1 MRLPWVYT
9 GPMDSSV
16 RLDKWLWAARF
27 FKTRSI
33 AREAVAGGKVHLN
46 GNRAKPGRSL
56 NVGDELRVQ
65 RGDEEFVITVDELSM
80 RRGPA
85 TVARTLYTE
94 SEESR
99 IKREALAEQRR
110 LNRAHN
116 VSHEGR
122 PDKRQRRKIVRFKN
136 KFD

>member
-1 MRLPWVYT
+1 
-9 GPMDSSV
+9 MDSSV

-33 AREAVAGGKVHLN
+33 AREAVSGGKVHLN

-56 NVGDELRVQ
+56 NTGDELRIQ
-65 RGDEEFVITVDELSM
+65 RGEEEYTITIVELTV

-85 TVARTLYTE
+85 AIARTLYEE
-94 SEESR
+94 SEENRSR
-99 IKREALAEQRR
+99 REQLAEERKRDHQKSAARIR
-110 LNRAHN
+110 
-116 VSHEGR
+116 R
-122 PDKRQRRKIVRFKN
+122 PDKRERRKIVRFKN

>member
-1 MRLPWVYT
+1 
-9 GPMDSSV
+9 MDTSA

-33 AREAVAGGKVHLN
+33 AREAVSGGKVHLN
-46 GNRAKPGRSL
+46 GNRAKPGRTL
-56 NVGDELRVQ
+56 QVGDELRIQ
-65 RGDEEFVITVDELSM
+65 RGEEEYTISVVELSP

-85 TVARTLYTE
+85 TVAQGLYEE

-99 IKREALAEQRR
+99 TRREQLAEARKLEHQQHASRER
-110 LNRAHN
+110 
-116 VSHEGR
+116 R
-122 PDKRQRRKIVRFKN
+122 PDKRQRRHLVRFKN

>member
-1 MRLPWVYT
+1 
-9 GPMDSSV
+9 MDSQV

-33 AREAVAGGKVHLN
+33 ARDAVSGGKVHLN
-46 GNRAKPGRSL
+46 GHRAKPGRSL
-56 NVGDELRVQ
+56 NPGDELRIQ
-65 RGDEEFVITVDELSM
+65 RGEEEYTITVLELSP

-85 TVARTLYTE
+85 SVAQGMYEE

-99 IKREALAEQRR
+99 KRREQLADARKLERQERTMR
-110 LNRAHN
+110 ER
-116 VSHEGR
+116 R
-122 PDKRQRRKIVRFKN
+122 PDKRQRRKIIRFKN

>member
-1 MRLPWVYT
+1 
-9 GPMDSSV
+9 MDSSV

-27 FKTRSI
+27 FKTRSV

-56 NVGDELRVQ
+56 NIGDELRIQ
-65 RGDEEFVITVDELSM
+65 RAEDEYTITIVDLTA

-85 TVARTLYTE
+85 TVARTLYEE

-99 IKREALAEQRR
+99 TQREKLAEERR
-110 LNRAHN
+110 LNHIQN
-116 VSHEGR
+116 SSTEGR
-122 PDKRQRRKIVRFKN
+122 PDKRQRRRLIRFRN